1 MANSDN
7 YLTKRK
13 HFTQRLD
20 ALKETRSLLEPEW
33 KEIRSYLAP
42 DTGCFDDPTS
52 TSAMKKD
59 AFYKQNVNTLPS
71 FYFYQLAVALV
82 MNLTPSRLHWFRLRV
97 PEQTWE
103 EQAFL
108 KQAEDKMLRVFSKA
122 GVYDHL
128 MNMFY
133 EAPLYGCAAMGIN
146 EDLELGVDLVPST
159 IGEFWLAEDY
169 RGVPNCIYR
178 RFAMSAFNLQAQF
191 GYDKCPDAVKK
202 ALDGEKFDTEFTVIH
217 AVEQNPRYNPKNPF
231 NKEYISVYFCE
242 EAKEEDGF
250 LEYKTTKRFPFVT
263 CRWDRYGKNPYGFGI
278 GRRVLG
284 DVKSLQA
291 YEKDLAKASKKKIS
305 PPLKGSVDLKKVVI
319 DTSAESVTY
328 TNDPNGLTP
337 LFNVNYETREALEN
351 IQRINDRIYRM
362 TYNDLF
368 LAILNKDKT
377 MSATEAAAIVK
388 EKEALGAV
396 VERFQ
401 RETLKPLIENTF
413 LILLEQGA
421 LGEVPPSMR
430 GKDMSIEYQSVLSST
445 QEIGD
450 LQNIDRW
457 LQFVSQVATI
467 NPEVARKPDVLAIA
481 DYYADRLNIDFNLIK
496 DNEAV
501 QQQQQEEAEAQ
512 AQLEQQQLA
521 MQQAQVQAGAV
532 KDYAQA
538 QKAIM
543 GGVWTH

>member
-178 RFAMSAFNLQAQF
+178 KFAMSAFNLQAQF
-191 GYDKCPDAVKK
+191 GYDKCPDAVKNV
-202 ALDGEKFDTEFTVIH
+202 GRREVRHGIYG
-217 AVEQNPRYNPKNPF
+217 NPR
-231 NKEYISVYFCE
+231 C
-242 EAKEEDGF
+242 
-250 LEYKTTKRFPFVT
+250 
-263 CRWDRYGKNPYGFGI
+263 
-278 GRRVLG
+278 
-284 DVKSLQA
+284 
-291 YEKDLAKASKKKIS
+291 
-305 PPLKGSVDLKKVVI
+305 
-319 DTSAESVTY
+319 
-328 TNDPNGLTP
+328 
-337 LFNVNYETREALEN
+337 
-351 IQRINDRIYRM
+351 
-362 TYNDLF
+362 
-368 LAILNKDKT
+368 
-377 MSATEAAAIVK
+377 
-388 EKEALGAV
+388 
-396 VERFQ
+396 
-401 RETLKPLIENTF
+401 
-413 LILLEQGA
+413 
-421 LGEVPPSMR
+421 
-430 GKDMSIEYQSVLSST
+430 
-445 QEIGD
+445 
-450 LQNIDRW
+450 
-457 LQFVSQVATI
+457 
-467 NPEVARKPDVLAIA
+467 
-481 DYYADRLNIDFNLIK
+481 
-496 DNEAV
+496 
-501 QQQQQEEAEAQ
+501 
-512 AQLEQQQLA
+512 
-521 MQQAQVQAGAV
+521 
-532 KDYAQA
+532 
-538 QKAIM
+538 
-543 GGVWTH
+543 

>member
-496 DNEAV
+496 DNEEV

-543 GGVWTH
+543 G

>member
-191 GYDKCPDAVKK
+191 GYDKCPDVVKK

-231 NKEYISVYFCE
+231 NKEYISVYFCD
-242 EAKEEDGF
+242 EAKEEEGF

-543 GGVWTH
+543 G

>member
-97 PEQTWE
+97 PDQTWE

-305 PPLKGSVDLKKVVI
+305 PPLKGSVDLKKVII
-319 DTSAESVTY
+319 DTSAEAVTY

-543 GGVWTH
+543 G

>member
-1 MANSDN
+1 MVNSDN

-191 GYDKCPDAVKK
+191 GYDKCPDVVKK

-543 GGVWTH
+543 G

>member
-191 GYDKCPDAVKK
+191 GYDKCPDVVKK

-242 EAKEEDGF
+242 EAKEKDGF

-512 AQLEQQQLA
+512 AQIEQQQLA

-543 GGVWTH
+543 G

>member
-97 PEQTWE
+97 PDQTWE

-191 GYDKCPDAVKK
+191 GYDKCPDVVKK

-543 GGVWTH
+543 G

>member
-191 GYDKCPDAVKK
+191 GYDKCPDVVKK

-421 LGEVPPSMR
+421 FGEVPPSMR

-496 DNEAV
+496 DNEEV

-543 GGVWTH
+543 G

>member
-178 RFAMSAFNLQAQF
+178 RFSMSAFNLQAQF

-543 GGVWTH
+543 G

>member
-20 ALKETRSLLEPEW
+20 ALKETRSMLEPEW

-191 GYDKCPDAVKK
+191 GYDKCPDVVKK

-319 DTSAESVTY
+319 DTSAEAVTY

-543 GGVWTH
+543 G

>member
-42 DTGCFDDPTS
+42 DTGCFDEPTS

-202 ALDGEKFDTEFTVIH
+202 ALDSEKFDTEFTVIH

-543 GGVWTH
+543 G

>member
-202 ALDGEKFDTEFTVIH
+202 ALDSEKFDTEFTVIH

-501 QQQQQEEAEAQ
+501 QQQQQEEAEAK

-543 GGVWTH
+543 G

>member
-52 TSAMKKD
+52 TAAMKKD

-178 RFAMSAFNLQAQF
+178 KFAMSAFNLQAQF

-543 GGVWTH
+543 G

>member
-191 GYDKCPDAVKK
+191 GYDKCPDVVKK

-413 LILLEQGA
+413 LILLEQGV

-543 GGVWTH
+543 G

>member
-178 RFAMSAFNLQAQF
+178 RFSMSAFNLQAQF

-319 DTSAESVTY
+319 DTSAEAVTY

-413 LILLEQGA
+413 LILLEQGV

-543 GGVWTH
+543 G

>member
-13 HFTQRLD
+13 HFTQRLES
-20 ALKETRSLLEPEW
+20 LKNTRTLLENEW
-33 KEIRSYLAP
+33 KEVRSYLAP

-52 TSAMKKD
+52 NNAIKKD
-59 AFYKQNVNTLPS
+59 AFYKQNVNTLPA

-82 MNLTPSRLHWFRLRV
+82 MNLTPSRLHWFRLQV
-97 PEQTWE
+97 PEKTWE
-103 EQAFL
+103 EAAFF
-108 KQAEDKMLRVFSKA
+108 KKAEDTMLRIFSKS

-128 MNMFY
+128 MNMFL
-133 EAPLYGCAAMGIN
+133 EAPLYGCSVLGMN
-146 EDLELGVDLVPST
+146 SDMELGVDFVPTT
-159 IGEFWLAEDY
+159 IGEFWLSEDY
-169 RGVPNCIYR
+169 RGSVNCMYR
-178 RFAMSAFNLQAQF
+178 RFAMTAINMSMQF
-191 GYDKCPDAVKK
+191 GYDNCPEAVKK
-202 ALDGEKFDTEFTVIH
+202 AIDDDNMETEFAVIH
-217 AVEQNPRYNPKNPF
+217 AVEQNPRFNQRSNNPF
-231 NKEYISVYFCE
+231 NKEFISVYFCE
-242 EAKEEDGF
+242 DAKEEEGF
-250 LEYKTTKRFPFVT
+250 LEYKTLSRFPFIVS
-263 CRWDRYGKNPYGFGI
+263 RWDRYGKNPYGYGI

-305 PPLKGSVDLKKVVI
+305 PPLKASVDMKHVQI
-319 DTSAESVTY
+319 DTSAEKVTY
-328 TNDPNGLTP
+328 TNDPQGLTA
-337 LFNVNYETREALEN
+337 LFNVNYETREAIEN
-351 IQRINDRIYRM
+351 ISRILDRIYKM

-413 LILLEQGA
+413 LILFEQGVF
-421 LGEVPPSMR
+421 GDVPSSLA
-430 GKDMSIEYQSVLSST
+430 GKDMSIEYQSVLSSA

-457 LQFVSQVATI
+457 MQFVSQVATI
-467 NPEVARKPDVLAIA
+467 NPDVARKPDVLAIC
-481 DYYADRLNIDFNLIK
+481 DYYADRLNVDFKLIK
-496 DNEAV
+496 SDTQVE
-501 QQQQQEEAEAQ
+501 QEKESEAEAQ
-512 AQLEQQQLA
+512 AELQQQQLA
-521 MQQAQVQAGAV
+521 MEQAQAQASAV

-538 QKAIM
+538 YKATM
-543 GGVWTH
+543 NG

>member
-319 DTSAESVTY
+319 NTSAEAVTY

-421 LGEVPPSMR
+421 LGEVPSSMR

-496 DNEAV
+496 DNEEV

-543 GGVWTH
+543 G

>member
-191 GYDKCPDAVKK
+191 GYDKCPDVVKK

-319 DTSAESVTY
+319 DTSAEAVTY

-377 MSATEAAAIVK
+377 MSATEAAAIAK

-543 GGVWTH
+543 G

>member
-191 GYDKCPDAVKK
+191 GYDKCPDVVKK

-278 GRRVLG
+278 GRRVWG

-543 GGVWTH
+543 G

>member
-1 MANSDN
+1 MTNSDN

-543 GGVWTH
+543 G

>member
-42 DTGCFDDPTS
+42 DTGCFDAPTS

-159 IGEFWLAEDY
+159 IGEFWLTEDY

-202 ALDGEKFDTEFTVIH
+202 ALDGEKFDTEFAVIH

-501 QQQQQEEAEAQ
+501 QQQQQEEAEAR
-512 AQLEQQQLA
+512 AHLEQQQLA

-543 GGVWTH
+543 G

>member
-97 PEQTWE
+97 PDQTWE

-178 RFAMSAFNLQAQF
+178 RFSMSAFNLQAQF

-319 DTSAESVTY
+319 DTSAEAVTY

-496 DNEAV
+496 DNEEV

-543 GGVWTH
+543 G

>member
-97 PEQTWE
+97 PDQTWE

-178 RFAMSAFNLQAQF
+178 RFSMSAFNLQAQF

-496 DNEAV
+496 DNEEV

-543 GGVWTH
+543 G

>member
-146 EDLELGVDLVPST
+146 EDFELGVDLVPST

-543 GGVWTH
+543 G

>member
-319 DTSAESVTY
+319 DTSAEAVTY

-496 DNEAV
+496 DNEEV

-543 GGVWTH
+543 G

>member
-202 ALDGEKFDTEFTVIH
+202 ALDSEKFDTEFTVIH

-413 LILLEQGA
+413 LILLEQGV

-543 GGVWTH
+543 G

>member
-13 HFTQRLD
+13 HFTQRMD

-178 RFAMSAFNLQAQF
+178 KFAMSAFNLQAQF

-319 DTSAESVTY
+319 DTSAEAVTY

-496 DNEAV
+496 DNEEV
-501 QQQQQEEAEAQ
+501 KQQQQEEAEAQ

-543 GGVWTH
+543 G

>member
-191 GYDKCPDAVKK
+191 GYDKCPDVVKK

-319 DTSAESVTY
+319 DTSAEAVTY

-538 QKAIM
+538 QIAIM
-543 GGVWTH
+543 G

>member
-191 GYDKCPDAVKK
+191 GYDKCPDVVKK

-319 DTSAESVTY
+319 DTSAEAVTY

-337 LFNVNYETREALEN
+337 LFNVNYETREALAN

-543 GGVWTH
+543 G

>member
-1 MANSDN
+1 MANLDN

-52 TSAMKKD
+52 TSAIKKD

-71 FYFYQLAVALV
+71 FYFYNLAVALV

-133 EAPLYGCAAMGIN
+133 EAPLYGCATLGIN
-146 EDLELGVDLVPST
+146 PDRELGVDLVPAT

-169 RGVPNCIYR
+169 RGVPNAVYR

-191 GYDKCPDAVKK
+191 GYENCPDAVKRS
-202 ALDGEKFDTEFTVIH
+202 LDNDQFDTEYTVIH
-217 AVEQNPRYNPKNPF
+217 AVEQNPRFNPKNPF
-231 NKEYISVYFCE
+231 NKEFISVYFCE
-242 EAKEEDGF
+242 EAREEDGF
-250 LEYKTTKRFPFVT
+250 LEYKTTKRFPFIT

-305 PPLKGSVDLKKVVI
+305 PPLKGSIDLKKIVV
-319 DTSAESVTY
+319 DTSAEAVTY

-337 LFNVNYETREALEN
+337 LFNVNYETREAMEN
-351 IQRINDRIYRM
+351 IQRIDERIYRM

-413 LILLEQGA
+413 LILLEQGDF
-421 LGEVPPSMR
+421 GEVPATLS

-450 LQNIDRW
+450 LQNVDRW
-457 LQFVSQVATI
+457 LQFVSQVSTI
-467 NPEVARKPDVLAIA
+467 NPDVARKPNVLAIS
-481 DYYADRLNIDFNLIK
+481 DYYADRLNVDFNLINT
-496 DNEAV
+496 DNEVEQAKM
-501 QQQQQEEAEAQ
+501 EEAEAQ
-512 AQLEQQQLA
+512 AQLQQQQLA
-521 MQQAQVQAGAV
+521 MQQAQTQAGVV

-538 QKAIM
+538 QKAIT
-543 GGVWTH
+543 G

>member
-169 RGVPNCIYR
+169 RGTPNCIYR

-543 GGVWTH
+543 G

>member
-202 ALDGEKFDTEFTVIH
+202 ALDGEKFDTEFAVIH

-496 DNEAV
+496 DNEEV

-543 GGVWTH
+543 G

>member
-97 PEQTWE
+97 PDQTWE

-191 GYDKCPDAVKK
+191 GYDKCPDVVKK

-305 PPLKGSVDLKKVVI
+305 PPLKGSVDLKKVVS

-543 GGVWTH
+543 G

>member
-178 RFAMSAFNLQAQF
+178 RFSMSAFNLQAQF
-191 GYDKCPDAVKK
+191 GYDKCPDVVKK

-543 GGVWTH
+543 G

>member
-191 GYDKCPDAVKK
+191 GYDKCPDVVKK

-543 GGVWTH
+543 G

>member
-191 GYDKCPDAVKK
+191 GYDKCPDVVKK

-319 DTSAESVTY
+319 DTSAEAVTY

-543 GGVWTH
+543 G

>member
-97 PEQTWE
+97 PDQTWE

-543 GGVWTH
+543 G

>member
-178 RFAMSAFNLQAQF
+178 KFAMSAFNLQAQF

-543 GGVWTH
+543 G